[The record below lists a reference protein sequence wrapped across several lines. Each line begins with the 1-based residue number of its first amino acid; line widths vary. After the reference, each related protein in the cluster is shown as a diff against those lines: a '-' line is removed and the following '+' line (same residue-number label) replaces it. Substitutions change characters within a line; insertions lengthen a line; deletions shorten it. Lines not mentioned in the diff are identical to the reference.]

1 MNILVN
7 ALGIK
12 DSGGLRVLRK
22 FLSEISTYSVN
33 NYYIVCFKSNN
44 IFDLEKKYSKKN
56 IFFILSYRSNIW
68 QRLYYENFYF
78 RKIVESKNINLIY
91 NFSGTYQF
99 FLSIPQILKIQ
110 NLMFYCKKLDNTYFK
125 KKYYFLWFKQVFIKR
140 LLLNLM
146 LNKFSYIEV
155 QSSHVIDNLSPYLS
169 NRPREFFIK
178 SDVDVSS
185 NLFLNPKNYNFNKTI
200 KFLFIVGPHFEDLHK
215 NFTEFVSAMISLDNQ
230 NLNFEINIT
239 LSRIQLEQ
247 SKSWDVSLNSK
258 TNFLG
263 YISDEKLMNNQY
275 CDNTILISTSI
286 IETLGLPVIEAIK
299 NGIYVI
305 TPDEVYAT
313 SVYGDSVIKYELF
326 NYDSLQKTIMALIK
340 SKDLPSKRI
349 SSTQSDLMQ
358 GEMLKYKS
366 SVEMFSKFD

>member
-7 ALGIK
+7 ALGVK

-22 FLSEISTYSVN
+22 FLSEVSTHSVN

-44 IFDLEKKYSKKN
+44 IFDLKKKYSKKN
-56 IFFILSYRSNIW
+56 IFFILSSRSGIW

-140 LLLNLM
+140 LFLNFM
-146 LNKFSYIEV
+146 LNKCSYIEV

-169 NRPREFFIK
+169 NHPREFFIK
-178 SDVDVSS
+178 SDIDVSS
-185 NLFLNPKNYNFNKTI
+185 NLFHNPKNYNFNKTI
-200 KFLFIVGPHFEDLHK
+200 KFLFVVGPHFEDLHK
-215 NFTEFVSAMISLDNQ
+215 NFTEFVNAMISLDNQ

-239 LSRIQLEQ
+239 LSRVQLEQ
-247 SKSWDVSLNSK
+247 SKNWDVSLNSK

-313 SVYGDSVIKYELF
+313 SVYGDNVIKYELF

-349 SSTQSDLMQ
+349 SSSQRDLRQ

>member
-22 FLSEISTYSVN
+22 FLSEVSTYSVN
-33 NYYIVCFKSNN
+33 NYYIVCFKNNN

-56 IFFILSYRSNIW
+56 IFFILSSRSNIW

-140 LLLNLM
+140 LFLNFM
-146 LNKFSYIEV
+146 LNQCSYIEV

-178 SDVDVSS
+178 SDIDVSS
-185 NLFLNPKNYNFNKTI
+185 NLFLNPKNYNFNKII

-215 NFTEFVSAMISLDNQ
+215 NFIEFVNAMISLDNQ

-239 LSRIQLEQ
+239 LSRKQLEQ
-247 SKSWDVSLNSK
+247 SKNWDASLNSK

-286 IETLGLPVIEAIK
+286 IETLGLPIIEAIK

-349 SSTQSDLMQ
+349 SSTQSDLRE

>member
-12 DSGGLRVLRK
+12 DSGGLRVLGK
-22 FLSEISTYSVN
+22 FLSEISTCSVN
-33 NYYIVCFKSNN
+33 NYYIVCFESNN
-44 IFDLEKKYSKKN
+44 ILDFESKYSKKN
-56 IFFILSYRSNIW
+56 IFFILSSRSNIW

-78 RKIVESKNINLIY
+78 RKIIEDKNINLIY

-99 FLSIPQILKIQ
+99 FQSVPQILKIQ

-125 KKYYFLWFKQVFIKR
+125 KKYYFLWLKQIFIKR
-140 LLLNLM
+140 LFFNIM
-146 LNKFSYIEV
+146 LNKSNYIEV
-155 QSSHVIDNLSPYLS
+155 QSSHVVDNISPYIS
-169 NRPREFFIK
+169 NRPRKFFIK

-200 KFLFIVGPHFEDLHK
+200 KFLFVVGPHFEDLHK
-215 NFTEFVSAMISLDNQ
+215 NFTEFVNAMISLDNQ

-239 LSRIQLEQ
+239 LSRIQLEK
-247 SKSWDVSLNSK
+247 SKNWDVSLNSK

-286 IETLGLPVIEAIK
+286 IETLGLPIMEGIK

-305 TPDEVYAT
+305 TPDEVYAST
-313 SVYGDSVIKYELF
+313 VYGDSVIKYELF

-349 SSTQSDLMQ
+349 SSTQRDLRQ
-358 GEMLKYKS
+358 GEMLKSKS
-366 SVEMFSKFD
+366 CVEMFSKFD

>member
-33 NYYIVCFKSNN
+33 NYYIVCFKNNN

-56 IFFILSYRSNIW
+56 IFFILSSRSNIW
-68 QRLYYENFYF
+68 KRLYYENFYF

-140 LLLNLM
+140 LFLNFM
-146 LNKFSYIEV
+146 LNKCSYIEV

-275 CDNTILISTSI
+275 RDNTILISTSI